1 MLRRALYHSID
12 TVNLLMRL
20 QLQPASPIP
29 MYLQIVEQIRQRIA
43 AGVLRADDELPSV
56 RVLASEHIIN
66 PNTVAR
72 AYLELERE
80 GLLAKR
86 RGAGTYVS
94 ADATAL
100 RESLRVRAVVELLD
114 KALIAAV
121 EFGLT
126 RKQVR
131 ALIDERLS
139 VVKEK
144 SA

>member
-1 MLRRALYHSID
+1 
-12 TVNLLMRL
+12 
-20 QLQPASPIP
+20 
-29 MYLQIVEQIRQRIA
+29 MYLQIVEQIRHRIA
-43 AGVLRADDELPSV
+43 AGALQADDELPSV
-56 RVLASEHIIN
+56 RALASEHLIN

-94 ADATAL
+94 TNATAL
-100 RESLRVRAVVELLD
+100 TANHRVQAVRELLD
-114 KALIAAV
+114 KALSAAA

-126 RKQVR
+126 TEQVR
-131 ALIDERLS
+131 ELVEERLS
-139 VVKEK
+139 AAKEK